1 MRKKTSDIIS
11 DEQIKHLGILLFQK
25 IKLEKEDIQNAKIK
39 HVLTLIAK
47 AGIVAV
53 MLTAP
58 NTALLARELF
68 EDKEDFKIWK
78 QFNERLLKQNLKRLA
93 KQKIIDISQKN
104 GNQIIK
110 ISDKGKRKILSY
122 AIDELMLKKPIRWDG
137 KWRLV
142 MYDIPVKRGRKDKI
156 ISNTLKRLGFLKI
169 QNSVYISPYP
179 CFDEIEFMR
188 EYYFLGMNIKYF
200 IVTKIEDQEAYR
212 TYFGI

>member
-47 AGIVAV
+47 AGTVAV

-68 EDKEDFKIWK
+68 EDKKDFRIWK
-78 QFNERLLKQNLKRLA
+78 QFNERLLRQNLKRLA

-169 QNSVYISPYP
+169 QNSVYISPYS